1 MSPSPENEDNFGRAL
16 AIQGD
21 LLVVTARKSDEE
33 EGAAYLFENKA
44 GTWDYIAELTASD
57 QEPGAYFGQSVAL
70 QGGVMAIGA
79 RNANPNAAG
88 ALYVFRQSG
97 DGWEEV
103 EKLTPQDGKKNDHF
117 GFTVAIAGDTIA
129 VGARRADPDGNK
141 DAGAVYVYTLDGNA
155 VDPVARLTAGE
166 AGDEFGQSIA
176 FAGNVLAVGAWKKD
190 LGGNDDQG
198 AIYLFR
204 RLGNRWVETG
214 MITASDGMSGDEFGY
229 SLSAFGNRLVT
240 GAHFVDFTSE
250 EHAGAASVLPLKP

>member
-250 EHAGAASVLPLKP
+250 EHAGAAYVLPLKP